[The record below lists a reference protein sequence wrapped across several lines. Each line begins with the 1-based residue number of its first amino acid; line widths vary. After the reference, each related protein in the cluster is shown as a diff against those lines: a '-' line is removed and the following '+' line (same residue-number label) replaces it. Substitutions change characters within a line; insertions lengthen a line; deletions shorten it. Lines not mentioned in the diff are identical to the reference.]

1 MNQARYGRFSIENH
15 QSRGSLQGLDDVAD
29 SIDFW
34 RLLFVQVQAID
45 DDIVTLFLLVL
56 SSVPFSS

>member
-15 QSRGSLQGLDDVAD
+15 QLRGSLQGLDDVAD